1 MPVLRRRRF
10 LIRQKQKKK
19 VERGK
24 QIKKQNIQRYKEAIV
39 LRNKSSDLLSRIKA
53 VVKLAE
59 QSPAEAEKILRDSN
73 LFEQW
78 CRLLSEHG
86 NFLERYRALRKDAL
100 WEKIAEGERLANLMH
115 TSLRQVMD
123 SMGEFEKL
131 EKFGLMKKDWHKR
144 ARLHS
149 KQI

>member
-1 MPVLRRRRF
+1 M
-10 LIRQKQKKK
+10 IRQKQKKK

-86 NFLERYRALRKDAL
+86 NFL
-100 WEKIAEGERLANLMH
+100 
-115 TSLRQVMD
+115 
-123 SMGEFEKL
+123 
-131 EKFGLMKKDWHKR
+131 
-144 ARLHS
+144 
-149 KQI
+149 